1 MIARCVAGQIIKE
14 KQAKELCGRDKGS
27 SEFFYHF
34 LPRRKR
40 LGGITS
46 PASHDTSITDS
57 TLYPKSGFWLV
68 EHTGERERE
77 RTFENSA
84 EIEVIKCCWKKEKDN
99 SSEKKGRA
107 QLDNIRLTMENPS
120 HIQTPSSKD
129 RI

>member
-14 KQAKELCGRDKGS
+14 KQVKELCGRDKGS

-77 RTFENSA
+77 
-84 EIEVIKCCWKKEKDN
+84 KERLKIAPRLR
-99 SSEKKGRA
+99 SSNVVGRKRKTIRVKRKVERR
-107 QLDNIRLTMENPS
+107 DNIRLTMENSS

>member
-57 TLYPKSGFWLV
+57 TLYPKIGFLVSGT
-68 EHTGERERE
+68 HQR
-77 RTFENSA
+77 
-84 EIEVIKCCWKKEKDN
+84 KKERLKIAPRLR
-99 SSEKKGRA
+99 SSNVVGRKRKTIRVKRKVERR
-107 QLDNIRLTMENPS
+107 DNIRLTMENPS